1 MLLRKPKILI
11 MDKIKFRHHLDQA
24 TKFLFE
30 FTKTLCYNDLQ
41 DDCRYLITPNS
52 RIVDEHLNEEEVLIL
67 KKWNRY
73 QGKLLTANQIIDLLH
88 HNNKVPMWIDMTIYE
103 ARPDVTVIDLFCSRR
118 LRDETELMH
127 PGVPPFHVQVAI
139 PPENLKAEINGRFDV
154 NWKKKYDDKQKPNG
168 ILNRLKKLI
177 KKN

>member
-1 MLLRKPKILI
+1 
-11 MDKIKFRHHLDQA
+11 MDKLKFKHHLSEA
-24 TKFLFE
+24 TKLLFE
-30 FTKTLCYNDLQ
+30 FTKTLCYNDLKDNCQ
-41 DDCRYLITPNS
+41 YLITPNS
-52 RIVDEHLNEEEVLIL
+52 RTVDEHLSEEEILIL

-73 QGKLLTANQIIDLLH
+73 EGKLLTDNQIIDLLH
-88 HNNKVPMWIDMTIYE
+88 HHNKVPVWIDMTIYE

-127 PGVPPFHVQVAI
+127 PGVPPFHVQVSI
-139 PPENLKAEINGRFDV
+139 PPDNLKVEINGRFDV
-154 NWKKKYDDKQKPNG
+154 NWKKKHDDKQKPNG